1 MLQFTS
7 QSDFPEIYRIMQA
20 SFPDDEYR
28 PYNEQLALFQE
39 PEYRI
44 YYMPVIELEGVVN
57 NSNGNSKIQ
66 AAGFLAVWEFESFIY
81 IEHFAVDPALRNS
94 GTGSAML
101 QELVKQYQ
109 KPICLEVELPEDELT
124 RRRIGFYERNGFVFN
139 EYPYMQPPI
148 SKGKSPVPLRIM
160 TYRNEI
166 TREEFQKMKEILYRR
181 VYSMSDAYLA
191 EELGE
196 EYCRNFVNGI

>member
-1 MLQFTS
+1 MLQRINETN
-7 QSDFPEIYRIMQA
+7 FPEIYRIMQA
-20 SFPDDEYR
+20 SFSDDEYR
-28 PYNEQLALFQE
+28 PYDEQLALFEE

-44 YYMPVIELEGVVN
+44 YYMP
-57 NSNGNSKIQ
+57 
-66 AAGFLAVWEFESFIY
+66 AGFLAVWEFESFIY
-81 IEHFAVDPALRNS
+81 IEHFAVDPSLRNS

-139 EYPYMQPPI
+139 EYPYIQPPI

-160 TYRNEI
+160 TYKSEI

-181 VYSMSDAYLA
+181 VYKCEA
-191 EELGE
+191 
-196 EYCRNFVNGI
+196 RI

>member
-1 MLQFTS
+1 MLQRINET
-7 QSDFPEIYRIMQA
+7 DFPEIYRIMQA
-20 SFPDDEYR
+20 SFSDDEYR
-28 PYNEQLALFQE
+28 PYDEQLALFEE

-44 YYMPVIELEGVVN
+44 YYMP
-57 NSNGNSKIQ
+57 
-66 AAGFLAVWEFESFIY
+66 AGFLAVWEFESFIY

-139 EYPYMQPPI
+139 EYPYIQPPI

-160 TYRNEI
+160 TYGSAI
-166 TREEFQKMKEILYRR
+166 TQDTFEEMKRVLYQR
-181 VYSMSDAYLA
+181 VYT
-191 EELGE
+191 
-196 EYCRNFVNGI
+196 CTV

>member
-1 MLQFTS
+1 MLQRINETN
-7 QSDFPEIYRIMQA
+7 FPEIYRIMQV
-20 SFPDDEYR
+20 SFSDDEYR
-28 PYNEQLALFQE
+28 PYDEQLALFEE

-44 YYMPVIELEGVVN
+44 YYMP
-57 NSNGNSKIQ
+57 
-66 AAGFLAVWEFESFIY
+66 AGFLAVWEFESFTY

-139 EYPYMQPPI
+139 EYPYIQPPI

-160 TYRNEI
+160 TYKSEI

-181 VYSMSDAYLA
+181 VYKCEA
-191 EELGE
+191 
-196 EYCRNFVNGI
+196 RI

>member
-1 MLQFTS
+1 MLQRINAT
-7 QSDFPEIYRIMQA
+7 DFPEIYRIMQA
-20 SFPDDEYR
+20 SFSDDEYR
-28 PYNEQLALFQE
+28 PYDEQLALFEE

-44 YYMPVIELEGVVN
+44 YYMP
-57 NSNGNSKIQ
+57 
-66 AAGFLAVWEFESFIY
+66 AGFLAVWEFESFIY

-139 EYPYMQPPI
+139 EYPYIQPPI

-160 TYRNEI
+160 TYRSEI

-181 VYSMSDAYLA
+181 VYKCEA
-191 EELGE
+191 
-196 EYCRNFVNGI
+196 RI

>member
-7 QSDFPEIYRIMQA
+7 QSDFSEIYRIMQA
-20 SFPDDEYR
+20 SFSDDEYR
-28 PYNEQLALFQE
+28 PYDEQLALFEE

-44 YYMPVIELEGVVN
+44 YYMP
-57 NSNGNSKIQ
+57 
-66 AAGFLAVWEFESFIY
+66 AGFLAVWEFESFIY

-139 EYPYMQPPI
+139 EYPYIQPPI

-160 TYRNEI
+160 TYKSEI

-181 VYSMSDAYLA
+181 VYKCGA
-191 EELGE
+191 
-196 EYCRNFVNGI
+196 RI

>member
-1 MLQFTS
+1 MLQRINETN
-7 QSDFPEIYRIMQA
+7 FPEIYRIMQA
-20 SFPDDEYR
+20 SFSDDEYR
-28 PYNEQLALFQE
+28 PYDEQLALFEE

-44 YYMPVIELEGVVN
+44 YYMP
-57 NSNGNSKIQ
+57 
-66 AAGFLAVWEFESFIY
+66 AGFLAVWEFESFIY

-139 EYPYMQPPI
+139 EYPYIQPPI

-160 TYRNEI
+160 TYGSAI
-166 TREEFQKMKEILYRR
+166 TQDTFEEMKRVLYQR
-181 VYSMSDAYLA
+181 VYK
-191 EELGE
+191 
-196 EYCRNFVNGI
+196 CTV

>member
-1 MLQFTS
+1 MLQRINETN
-7 QSDFPEIYRIMQA
+7 FPEIYRIMQA
-20 SFPDDEYR
+20 SFSDDEYR
-28 PYNEQLALFQE
+28 PYDEQLALFEE

-44 YYMPVIELEGVVN
+44 YYMPAIGMERV
-57 NSNGNSKIQ
+57 GNHSIGNFTMH

-101 QELVKQYQ
+101 KELVKQYQ
-109 KPICLEVELPEDELT
+109 KLICLEVELPEDELT

-139 EYPYMQPPI
+139 EYPYIQPPI

-160 TYRNEI
+160 TYGEAI
-166 TREEFQKMKEILYRR
+166 TRETFEAIKNVLYRS
-181 VYSMSDAYLA
+181 VYKYGVS
-191 EELGE
+191 
-196 EYCRNFVNGI
+196 

>member
-7 QSDFPEIYRIMQA
+7 QSDFSEIYRIMQA
-20 SFPDDEYR
+20 SFSDDEYR
-28 PYNEQLALFQE
+28 PYDEQLALFEE

-44 YYMPVIELEGVVN
+44 YYMP
-57 NSNGNSKIQ
+57 
-66 AAGFLAVWEFESFIY
+66 AGFLAVWEFESFIY

-139 EYPYMQPPI
+139 EYPYIQPPI

-160 TYRNEI
+160 TYGSAI
-166 TREEFQKMKEILYRR
+166 TQDTFEEMKRVLYQR
-181 VYSMSDAYLA
+181 VYT
-191 EELGE
+191 
-196 EYCRNFVNGI
+196 CTV

>member
-1 MLQFTS
+1 MLQRINET
-7 QSDFPEIYRIMQA
+7 DFPEIYRIMQV
-20 SFPDDEYR
+20 SFSDDEYR
-28 PYNEQLALFQE
+28 PYDEQLALFEE

-44 YYMPVIELEGVVN
+44 YYMP
-57 NSNGNSKIQ
+57 
-66 AAGFLAVWEFESFIY
+66 AGFLAVWEFESFIY

-139 EYPYMQPPI
+139 EYPYIQPPI

-160 TYRNEI
+160 TYKSEI

-181 VYSMSDAYLA
+181 VYKCEA
-191 EELGE
+191 
-196 EYCRNFVNGI
+196 RI

>member
-1 MLQFTS
+1 MLQRINET
-7 QSDFPEIYRIMQA
+7 DFPEIYRIMQA

-28 PYNEQLALFQE
+28 PYEEQIALFQE

-44 YYMPVIELEGVVN
+44 YYMP
-57 NSNGNSKIQ
+57 
-66 AAGFLAVWEFESFIY
+66 AGFLAVWEFESFIY

-139 EYPYMQPPI
+139 EYPYIQPPI

-160 TYRNEI
+160 TYGSAI
-166 TREEFQKMKEILYRR
+166 TRETFEEMKEVLYRR
-181 VYSMSDAYLA
+181 VYK
-191 EELGE
+191 
-196 EYCRNFVNGI
+196 CGI

>member
-1 MLQFTS
+1 MLQRINET
-7 QSDFPEIYRIMQA
+7 DFPEIYRIMQA
-20 SFPDDEYR
+20 SFSDDEYR
-28 PYNEQLALFQE
+28 PYDEQLALFEE

-44 YYMPVIELEGVVN
+44 YYMP
-57 NSNGNSKIQ
+57 
-66 AAGFLAVWEFESFIY
+66 AGFLAVWEFESFIY

-139 EYPYMQPPI
+139 EYPYIQPPI

-160 TYRNEI
+160 TYRSEI

-181 VYSMSDAYLA
+181 VHKCEA
-191 EELGE
+191 
-196 EYCRNFVNGI
+196 RI

>member
-1 MLQFTS
+1 MLQRINETN
-7 QSDFPEIYRIMQA
+7 FPEIYRIMQA
-20 SFPDDEYR
+20 SFSDDEYR
-28 PYNEQLALFQE
+28 PYDEQLALFEE

-44 YYMPVIELEGVVN
+44 YYMP
-57 NSNGNSKIQ
+57 
-66 AAGFLAVWEFESFIY
+66 AGFLAVWEFESFIY

-101 QELVKQYQ
+101 QELIKQYQ

-139 EYPYMQPPI
+139 EYPYIQPPI

-160 TYRNEI
+160 TYRSEI

-181 VYSMSDAYLA
+181 VYKCEA
-191 EELGE
+191 
-196 EYCRNFVNGI
+196 RI

>member
-1 MLQFTS
+1 MLQRINETN
-7 QSDFPEIYRIMQA
+7 FPEIYRIMQA
-20 SFPDDEYR
+20 SFSDDEYR
-28 PYNEQLALFQE
+28 PYDEQLALFEE

-44 YYMPVIELEGVVN
+44 YYMP
-57 NSNGNSKIQ
+57 
-66 AAGFLAVWEFESFIY
+66 AGFLAVWEFESFIY

-139 EYPYMQPPI
+139 EYPYIQPPI
-148 SKGKSPVPLRIM
+148 SKGKSPGPLRIM
-160 TYRNEI
+160 TYGEAI
-166 TREEFQKMKEILYRR
+166 TRETFEAIKNVLYRS
-181 VYSMSDAYLA
+181 VYKYGVS
-191 EELGE
+191 
-196 EYCRNFVNGI
+196 

>member
-1 MLQFTS
+1 MLQRINETN
-7 QSDFPEIYRIMQA
+7 FPEIYRIMQA
-20 SFPDDEYR
+20 SFSDDEYR
-28 PYNEQLALFQE
+28 PYDEQLALFEE

-44 YYMPVIELEGVVN
+44 YYMP
-57 NSNGNSKIQ
+57 
-66 AAGFLAVWEFESFIY
+66 AGFLAVWEFESFIY

-139 EYPYMQPPI
+139 EYPYIQPPI

-160 TYRNEI
+160 TYGSAI
-166 TREEFQKMKEILYRR
+166 TQDTFEEMKR
-181 VYSMSDAYLA
+181 VLRPLFLIHKVS
-191 EELGE
+191 
-196 EYCRNFVNGI
+196 

>member
-1 MLQFTS
+1 MLQRINETNFT
-7 QSDFPEIYRIMQA
+7 EIYRIMQA
-20 SFPDDEYR
+20 SFSDDEYR
-28 PYNEQLALFQE
+28 PYDEQLALFEE

-44 YYMPVIELEGVVN
+44 YYMP
-57 NSNGNSKIQ
+57 
-66 AAGFLAVWEFESFIY
+66 AGFLAVWEFESFIY

-139 EYPYMQPPI
+139 EYPYIQPPI

-160 TYRNEI
+160 TYGSAI
-166 TREEFQKMKEILYRR
+166 TQDTFEEMKRVLYQR
-181 VYSMSDAYLA
+181 VYK
-191 EELGE
+191 
-196 EYCRNFVNGI
+196 CTV

>member
-7 QSDFPEIYRIMQA
+7 QSDFSEIYRIMQA
-20 SFPDDEYR
+20 SFSDDEYR
-28 PYNEQLALFQE
+28 PYDEQLALFEE

-44 YYMPVIELEGVVN
+44 YYMP
-57 NSNGNSKIQ
+57 
-66 AAGFLAVWEFESFIY
+66 AGFLAVWEFESFIY

-139 EYPYMQPPI
+139 EYPYIQPPI
-148 SKGKSPVPLRIM
+148 SKGKSPVPLRVM
-160 TYRNEI
+160 TYGKGI
-166 TREEFQKMKEILYRR
+166 TRQAFEEMRKVLYRR
-181 VYSMSDAYLA
+181 VYK
-191 EELGE
+191 
-196 EYCRNFVNGI
+196 CGI

>member
-1 MLQFTS
+1 MLQRINETN
-7 QSDFPEIYRIMQA
+7 FPEIYRIMQA
-20 SFPDDEYR
+20 SFSDDEYR
-28 PYNEQLALFQE
+28 PYDEQLALFEE

-44 YYMPVIELEGVVN
+44 YYMP
-57 NSNGNSKIQ
+57 
-66 AAGFLAVWEFESFIY
+66 AGFLAVWEFESFIY

-139 EYPYMQPPI
+139 EYPYIQPPI

-160 TYRNEI
+160 TYKSEI
-166 TREEFQKMKEILYRR
+166 TREEFKKMKEILYRR
-181 VYSMSDAYLA
+181 VYKCEA
-191 EELGE
+191 
-196 EYCRNFVNGI
+196 RI

>member
-1 MLQFTS
+1 MLQRINETN
-7 QSDFPEIYRIMQA
+7 FPEIYRIMQA
-20 SFPDDEYR
+20 SFSDDEYR
-28 PYNEQLALFQE
+28 PYDEQLALFEE

-44 YYMPVIELEGVVN
+44 YYMP
-57 NSNGNSKIQ
+57 
-66 AAGFLAVWEFESFIY
+66 AGFLAVWEFESFIY

-139 EYPYMQPPI
+139 EYPYIQPPI

-160 TYRNEI
+160 TYKSEI

-181 VYSMSDAYLA
+181 VYKS
-191 EELGE
+191 
-196 EYCRNFVNGI
+196 

>member
-1 MLQFTS
+1 MLQRINETN
-7 QSDFPEIYRIMQA
+7 FPEIYRIMQA
-20 SFPDDEYR
+20 SFSDDEYR
-28 PYNEQLALFQE
+28 PYDEQLALFEE

-44 YYMPVIELEGVVN
+44 YYMP
-57 NSNGNSKIQ
+57 
-66 AAGFLAVWEFESFIY
+66 AGFLAVWEFESFIY
-81 IEHFAVDPALRNS
+81 IVHFAVDPALRNS

-139 EYPYMQPPI
+139 EYPYIQPPI

-160 TYRNEI
+160 TYKSEI

-181 VYSMSDAYLA
+181 VYKCEA
-191 EELGE
+191 
-196 EYCRNFVNGI
+196 RI

>member
-1 MLQFTS
+1 MLQRINETN
-7 QSDFPEIYRIMQA
+7 FPEIYRIMQA
-20 SFPDDEYR
+20 SFSDDEYR
-28 PYNEQLALFQE
+28 PYDEQLALFEE

-44 YYMPVIELEGVVN
+44 YYMP
-57 NSNGNSKIQ
+57 
-66 AAGFLAVWEFESFIY
+66 AGFLAVWEFESFIY
-81 IEHFAVDPALRNS
+81 VEHFAVDPALRNS

-139 EYPYMQPPI
+139 EYPYIQPPI

-160 TYRNEI
+160 TYKSEI

-181 VYSMSDAYLA
+181 VYKCEA
-191 EELGE
+191 
-196 EYCRNFVNGI
+196 RI

>member
-1 MLQFTS
+1 MLQRINETN
-7 QSDFPEIYRIMQA
+7 FPEIYRIMQA
-20 SFPDDEYR
+20 SFSDDEYR
-28 PYNEQLALFQE
+28 PYDEQLALFEE

-44 YYMPVIELEGVVN
+44 YYMP
-57 NSNGNSKIQ
+57 
-66 AAGFLAVWEFESFIY
+66 AGFLAVWEFESFIY

-139 EYPYMQPPI
+139 EYPYIQPSI

-160 TYRNEI
+160 TYGSAI
-166 TREEFQKMKEILYRR
+166 TQDTFEEMKR
-181 VYSMSDAYLA
+181 VL
-191 EELGE
+191 
-196 EYCRNFVNGI
+196 

>member
-1 MLQFTS
+1 MLQRINETN
-7 QSDFPEIYRIMQA
+7 FPEIYRIMQA
-20 SFPDDEYR
+20 SFSDDEYR
-28 PYNEQLALFQE
+28 PYDEQLALFEE

-44 YYMPVIELEGVVN
+44 YYMP
-57 NSNGNSKIQ
+57 
-66 AAGFLAVWEFESFIY
+66 AGFLAVWEFESFIY

-139 EYPYMQPPI
+139 EYPYIQPPI
-148 SKGKSPVPLRIM
+148 SEGKSPVPLRIM
-160 TYRNEI
+160 TYGSAI
-166 TREEFQKMKEILYRR
+166 TQDTFEEMKRVLYQR
-181 VYSMSDAYLA
+181 VYK
-191 EELGE
+191 
-196 EYCRNFVNGI
+196 CTV

>member
-1 MLQFTS
+1 MLQRINETN
-7 QSDFPEIYRIMQA
+7 FPEIYRIMQA
-20 SFPDDEYR
+20 SFSDDEYR
-28 PYNEQLALFQE
+28 PYDEQLALFEE

-44 YYMPVIELEGVVN
+44 YYMP
-57 NSNGNSKIQ
+57 
-66 AAGFLAVWEFESFIY
+66 AGFLAVWEFESFIY

-139 EYPYMQPPI
+139 EYPYIQPPI

-160 TYRNEI
+160 TYGEAI
-166 TREEFQKMKEILYRR
+166 TRETFEAMKNVLYRS
-181 VYSMSDAYLA
+181 VYKYGVL
-191 EELGE
+191 
-196 EYCRNFVNGI
+196 

>member
-1 MLQFTS
+1 MLQRINET
-7 QSDFPEIYRIMQA
+7 DFPEIYRIMQA
-20 SFPDDEYR
+20 SFSDDEYR
-28 PYNEQLALFQE
+28 PYDEQLALFEE

-44 YYMPVIELEGVVN
+44 YYMP
-57 NSNGNSKIQ
+57 
-66 AAGFLAVWEFESFIY
+66 AGFLAVWEFESFIY

-94 GTGSAML
+94 GTGSVML
-101 QELVKQYQ
+101 KELVKQYQ

-139 EYPYMQPPI
+139 EYPYIQPPI

-160 TYRNEI
+160 TYRSEI

-181 VYSMSDAYLA
+181 VYKCEAI
-191 EELGE
+191 G
-196 EYCRNFVNGI
+196 

>member
-7 QSDFPEIYRIMQA
+7 QSDFSEIYRIMQA
-20 SFPDDEYR
+20 SFSDDEYR
-28 PYNEQLALFQE
+28 PYDEQLALFEE

-44 YYMPVIELEGVVN
+44 YYMP
-57 NSNGNSKIQ
+57 
-66 AAGFLAVWEFESFIY
+66 AGFLAVWEFESFIY

-109 KPICLEVELPEDELT
+109 KPICLEVEFPEDELT

-139 EYPYMQPPI
+139 EYPYIQPPI

-160 TYRNEI
+160 TYGEAI
-166 TREEFQKMKEILYRR
+166 TRETFEAMKNVLYRS
-181 VYSMSDAYLA
+181 VYKYGVS
-191 EELGE
+191 
-196 EYCRNFVNGI
+196 

>member
-1 MLQFTS
+1 MLQRINETN
-7 QSDFPEIYRIMQA
+7 FPEIYRIMQA
-20 SFPDDEYR
+20 SFSDDEYR
-28 PYNEQLALFQE
+28 PYDEQLALFEE

-44 YYMPVIELEGVVN
+44 YYMP
-57 NSNGNSKIQ
+57 
-66 AAGFLAVWEFESFIY
+66 AGFLAVWEFESFIY

-139 EYPYMQPPI
+139 EYPYIQPPI

-160 TYRNEI
+160 TYKSEI

-181 VYSMSDAYLA
+181 VYKCEA
-191 EELGE
+191 
-196 EYCRNFVNGI
+196 RI

>member
-1 MLQFTS
+1 MLQVIKQT
-7 QSDFPEIYRIMQA
+7 DFPEIYRIMQA

-28 PYNEQLALFQE
+28 PYDEQIALFQE
-39 PEYRI
+39 PEYQI
-44 YYMPVIELEGVVN
+44 YYMPAIGMEKVDN
-57 NSNGNSKIQ
+57 NSDGNSKIQ

-94 GTGSAML
+94 GTGSTML
-101 QELVKQYQ
+101 QELVKQYE

-160 TYRNEI
+160 TYRSEI
-166 TREEFQKMKEILYRR
+166 TWEEFQKMKAMLYRR
-181 VYSMSDAYLA
+181 VYKCEAI
-191 EELGE
+191 G
-196 EYCRNFVNGI
+196 

>member
-1 MLQFTS
+1 MLQRINETN
-7 QSDFPEIYRIMQA
+7 FPEIYRIMQA
-20 SFPDDEYR
+20 SFSDDEYR
-28 PYNEQLALFQE
+28 PYDEQLALFEE

-44 YYMPVIELEGVVN
+44 YYMP
-57 NSNGNSKIQ
+57 
-66 AAGFLAVWEFESFIY
+66 AGFLAVWEFESFIY

-139 EYPYMQPPI
+139 EYPYIQPPI

-160 TYRNEI
+160 TYGEAI
-166 TREEFQKMKEILYRR
+166 TRETFEAMKNVLYLS
-181 VYSMSDAYLA
+181 VYKYGVS
-191 EELGE
+191 
-196 EYCRNFVNGI
+196 

>member
-1 MLQFTS
+1 MLQRINETN
-7 QSDFPEIYRIMQA
+7 FPEIYRIMQA
-20 SFPDDEYR
+20 SFSDDEYR
-28 PYNEQLALFQE
+28 PYDEQLALFEE

-44 YYMPVIELEGVVN
+44 YYMP
-57 NSNGNSKIQ
+57 
-66 AAGFLAVWEFESFIY
+66 AGFLAVWEFESFIY

-109 KPICLEVELPEDELT
+109 KPICLEGELPEDELT

-139 EYPYMQPPI
+139 EYPYIQPPI

-160 TYRNEI
+160 TYGEAI
-166 TREEFQKMKEILYRR
+166 TRETFEAMKNVLYRS
-181 VYSMSDAYLA
+181 VYKYGVS
-191 EELGE
+191 
-196 EYCRNFVNGI
+196 